1 MRGFTVQ
8 ELLYKILGCFR
19 PIAETNVD
27 NERYEHLKEW
37 TELNRHIIYEFI
49 ATARKEDMCSY
60 ASAKQ
65 IVDLS
70 REHLDEIYEWI
81 KEERKL
87 WHSNTEERDE

>member
-19 PIAETNVD
+19 PVAETNAD
-27 NERYEHLKEW
+27 NERYEHLKDW
-37 TELNRHIIYEFI
+37 TELNRQIIYDLI
-49 ATARKEDMCSY
+49 VCARKEDMRSY